1 MESQEVEIKVDTPGA
16 TGTQVNGNTPAAM
29 SPVSPAVTNGVVPV
43 ASNDAA
49 EGGDENT
56 TALPNAI
63 SAWINPAA
71 VTPAFIP
78 WPSEQKIR
86 QGALASIQLLR
97 DRGIDPATFDPEKAE
112 ELEAERKRLEEEEL
126 AKREAEKAER
136 QRLQAERQAREE
148 ARRRESMAAAP
159 EAGEKREVK
168 TFTGLDLLDDED
180 DD

>member
-1 MESQEVEIKVDTPGA
+1 MKVDTPGA
-16 TGTQVNGNTPAAM
+16 TGGMQ
-29 SPVSPAVTNGVVPV
+29 TNGTTTPT
-43 ASNDAA
+43 ATPIIMNGTLPPSNN
-49 EGGDENT
+49 GGDSAANGDETT
-56 TALPNAI
+56 TALPTAI
-63 SAWINPAA
+63 SAWINPSA

-78 WPSEQKIR
+78 WPAEQKIR
-86 QGALASIQLLR
+86 QGALASLQLLR

-126 AKREAEKAER
+126 EKRETEKAER

-148 ARRRESMAAAP
+148 ARRRESMAASLQGA
-159 EAGEKREVK
+159 EKREVK